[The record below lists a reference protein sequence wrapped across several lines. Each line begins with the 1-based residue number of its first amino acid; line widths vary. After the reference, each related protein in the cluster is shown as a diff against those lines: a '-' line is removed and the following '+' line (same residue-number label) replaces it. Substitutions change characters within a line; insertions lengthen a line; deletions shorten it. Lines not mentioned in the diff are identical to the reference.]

1 MAAIKGVSDTIRYD
15 HSMAVERLFHCV
27 GLTDE
32 DSAHLRLLLRAARTQ
47 LQDGWSWGA
56 EGKADVVIVDAR
68 RLLGE
73 SARRRAQQ
81 RDVPCAQV
89 IDPRDAV
96 PTGMFLRRPLKREAL
111 VTLLNGVSVGN
122 VTTVGPVTAWG
133 DDEFDFDIGTIDLS
147 ALEARHPGQH
157 DARAHRIDP
166 DQVAA
171 AAKMTAV
178 ELAIDLSRMPSLQL
192 SDDGPEAVV
201 GIAGAPTNGAVAALT
216 ANPDEDFEPIDPK
229 ASYTLLDFLERRL
242 LRVPSRVTLPGT
254 PTLAVDPLRRVFLT
268 QGSLSAMEPYARR
281 SWQHADWEPLSV
293 SEAGGLERSS
303 FTKPW
308 VALVWMYHFIHSKGM
323 LSKKFNLA
331 GEFRLL
337 NRFNVVVK
345 YPLVHRVGSQLVAPR
360 KLHEVA
366 RLSRVDIDLVYD
378 VINAYDAVG
387 YVEGTL
393 RK

>member
-1 MAAIKGVSDTIRYD
+1 
-15 HSMAVERLFHCV
+15 MAVERIFHCV
-27 GLTDE
+27 GLSDE
-32 DSAHLRLLLRAARTQ
+32 DSAHLRLLLRAAKAHLR
-47 LQDGWSWGA
+47 DGWSWGL

-68 RLLGE
+68 RLIGE
-73 SARRRAQQ
+73 SAKRRAHQ

-89 IDPRDAV
+89 IDPRDAM
-96 PTGMFLRRPLKREAL
+96 PTGLFLRRPMKREAL
-111 VTLLNGVSVGN
+111 VALLNGVSEGN
-122 VTTVGPVTAWG
+122 VTTVGPVSAWG

-157 DARAHRIDP
+157 DVGAHRIDP

-171 AAKMTAV
+171 AAKVTAV
-178 ELAIDLSRMPSLQL
+178 ELAIDLSRMPSLQM
-192 SDDGPEAVV
+192 SDDGPMAS
-201 GIAGAPTNGAVAALT
+201 ASTNGEETAPAKALEE
-216 ANPDEDFEPIDPK
+216 DDFETIDPK

-242 LRVPSRVTLPGT
+242 LRVPSRVSLPGT
-254 PTLAVDPLRRVFLT
+254 PTLAIDPRRQVFLT

-281 SWQHADWEPLSV
+281 SWHPGDWEPLSAA
-293 SEAGGLERSS
+293 EAGGLERSS

-308 VALVWMYHFIHSKGM
+308 VALVWMYHFIHSRGL
-323 LSKKFNLA
+323 LSKKFNPT

-337 NRFNVVVK
+337 NRFNVVVE